1 MTTNPGSRPLV
12 DDGWRPRSRRS
23 SRRERW
29 RERQEALAARF
40 GVSPRAVLGLVL
52 LTLAVLG
59 VFAVRLVLAARA
71 GAVSVPVAP
80 AAVSPL
86 DRSVSGPGLLEPSS
100 ASRSRDPSRP
110 LAPPGSAVP
119 AGSADPS
126 GASNAAGI
134 PEPIPSPGRVGPP
147 GAAPAQV
154 GVPAAGAGAVDPAL
168 GTSPGGSA
176 AGGAGPGQGGGEV
189 VVHVVGRVRR
199 PGVVRLPQGS
209 RVEQAV
215 TAAGGARS
223 DADLSRVNLA
233 RPLVDGEQVVVPR
246 PGEPVAPADGAPRAV
261 AGGTARSSGPGPG
274 VDGQGGAPPVDINT
288 ATATELDTLP
298 GVGPVLAQRIVDWRA
313 QNGRFTSVDELSEVS
328 GIGDAV
334 LARLRPLVRL

>member
-1 MTTNPGSRPLV
+1 
-12 DDGWRPRSRRS
+12 
-23 SRRERW
+23 
-29 RERQEALAARF
+29 
-40 GVSPRAVLGLVL
+40 
-52 LTLAVLG
+52 
-59 VFAVRLVLAARA
+59 
-71 GAVSVPVAP
+71 
-80 AAVSPL
+80 
-86 DRSVSGPGLLEPSS
+86 
-100 ASRSRDPSRP
+100 
-110 LAPPGSAVP
+110 
-119 AGSADPS
+119 
-126 GASNAAGI
+126 
-134 PEPIPSPGRVGPP
+134 
-147 GAAPAQV
+147 
-154 GVPAAGAGAVDPAL
+154 
-168 GTSPGGSA
+168 
-176 AGGAGPGQGGGEV
+176 V

-223 DADLSRVNLA
+223 NADLSRVNLA

-246 PGEPVAPADGAPRAV
+246 PGEPVAPADGAPVPV
-261 AGGTARSSGPGPG
+261 AGGTARSSGLGPG
-274 VDGQGGAPPVDINT
+274 VDGQGARPVDINT